1 MFATNARRV
10 GRGLIG
16 AVAATCAVTAIAA
29 CGGSQS
35 TTSSGSAAAA
45 SSSGDTAGLAAAK
58 AEAIKAQA
66 RPTQIEVSS
75 PVGKPIPSGK
85 KVVFISCGVPAC
97 AEMAPMTAAAA
108 KILGWSSSSI
118 NTDGSPAQ
126 IQGAYDTAI
135 RQGANAIVTNS
146 ASRAELGAQ
155 IPQLLAKHIAVS
167 QASSTDAQTAP
178 FIYNT
183 STAQENAPI
192 GKDLAAEIVADSNG
206 KANVLWVGLPFP
218 ILGPLS
224 DTFKSDLQNYCP
236 KCGYSAI
243 NIGLTQIPQSSNT
256 IVAYLRSHP
265 SVNYVALSVGGTLD
279 NGLPTALAAAG
290 LSNVK
295 IVSQGAGPT
304 EFQDMA
310 QGKWLAAVPYDDYD
324 STYQEVDA
332 LARHFA
338 GVPVQSTGLPVWL
351 VTKNNLPSSYS
362 SPFPNVESYSSQFAK
377 LWGK

>member
-1 MFATNARRV
+1 
-10 GRGLIG
+10 
-16 AVAATCAVTAIAA
+16 
-29 CGGSQS
+29 
-35 TTSSGSAAAA
+35 
-45 SSSGDTAGLAAAK
+45 
-58 AEAIKAQA
+58 
-66 RPTQIEVSS
+66 
-75 PVGKPIPSGK
+75 
-85 KVVFISCGVPAC
+85 
-97 AEMAPMTAAAA
+97 MAPMTAAAA
-108 KILGWSSSSI
+108 KILGWTSSLI

-167 QASSTDAQTAP
+167 QSSSTDVQTAP

-183 STAQENAPI
+183 SSAQENAPI

-224 DTFKSDLQNYCP
+224 ATFKSDLQKYCP
-236 KCGYSAI
+236 TCGYSAI

-265 SVNYVALSVGGTLD
+265 SVNYVALSVGDSLD
-279 NGLPTALAAAG
+279 NGLPNALAAAG

-295 IVSQGAGPT
+295 IVSQGGSPT
-304 EFQDMA
+304 EFQDIA
-310 QGKWLAAVPYDDYD
+310 QGKWLAAVPFDDYD
-324 STYQEVDA
+324 AAYQMVDA
-332 LARHFA
+332 LARHSA
-338 GVPVQSTGLPVWL
+338 GKPVQNSSLPIWL
-351 VTKNNLPSSYS
+351 VTKNNLPSNYS
-362 SPFPNVESYSSQFAK
+362 SPFPNVVNYNSEFAK
-377 LWGK
+377 LWGKTA